1 MSYGT
6 NAEISGILKLEH
18 FYLPP
23 SYCSGNNWGNTKCL
37 LSCNLLNP
45 A

>member
-18 FYLPP
+18 FFL
-23 SYCSGNNWGNTKCL
+23 SSAIL
-37 LSCNLLNP
+37 LLWKQLG
-45 A
+45 